1 MNWDDL
7 KILLALSRSGSTRS
21 AAKRLGVSNTTVSRR
36 LESLEEAI
44 GGRLFD
50 RTPDGFK
57 ITVLGDQLLKTA
69 LKIEEAIYDGAHK
82 LTGKDDELEGR
93 IRVSLPDGPF
103 PLIVGAFARFAE
115 KHPLIQLD
123 IATSNEPA
131 DLARRE
137 ADIAIRVIES
147 TGRLPKDIVGIK
159 LGPVSFGYYVHTD
172 LLTASEDLDS
182 PLTLI
187 EDPVNRNYTD
197 TPSFANALKLPRRHA
212 IQGLE
217 QQYMAVTHKMGV
229 ANLPCIMCADN
240 PQLVL
245 LPSTTSKHIG
255 FCWLLYHRDLRQSAR
270 IRALFQEL
278 ASLKTDWARAWDTS
292 ESKANTAR
300 LQRA

>member
-57 ITVLGDQLLKTA
+57 ITALGEQLLRTA
-69 LKIEEAIYDGAHK
+69 LEIEEVIYDSTLK

-103 PLIVGAFARFAE
+103 PLIVGAFARFAQ

-172 LLTASEDLDS
+172 LLTESKDPDS
-182 PLTLI
+182 ALTLI

-217 QQYMAVTHKMGV
+217 QQYIAVTHKMGV
-229 ANLPCIMCADN
+229 ANLPCIMCSDN
-240 PQLVL
+240 PQLTL
-245 LPSTTSKHIG
+245 LPGTTSKHIG

-278 ASLKTDWARAWDTS
+278 ASLKTDWAQAWDTS
-292 ESKANTAR
+292 ETEANTATF
-300 LQRA
+300 QRA

>member
-57 ITVLGDQLLKTA
+57 ITALGEQLLRTA
-69 LKIEEAIYDGAHK
+69 LEIEEVIYDSTLK

-103 PLIVGAFARFAE
+103 PLIVGAFARFAQ

-172 LLTASEDLDS
+172 LLTASEDPDS
-182 PLTLI
+182 ALTLI

-197 TPSFANALKLPRRHA
+197 TPSFANALKLPTRHA

-217 QQYMAVTHKMGV
+217 QQYIAVTHKMGV
-229 ANLPCIMCADN
+229 ANLPCIMCSDN
-240 PQLVL
+240 PQLTL
-245 LPSTTSKHIG
+245 LPGTTSKHIG

-270 IRALFQEL
+270 IRVLFQEL

-292 ESKANTAR
+292 ETAAISAS
-300 LQRA
+300 LQRV

>member
-57 ITVLGDQLLKTA
+57 ITALGEQLLRTA
-69 LKIEEAIYDGAHK
+69 LEIEEAIYDSTLK

-103 PLIVGAFARFAE
+103 PLIVGAFARFAQ

-172 LLTASEDLDS
+172 LLTASEDPDL

-197 TPSFANALKLPRRHA
+197 TPSFANVLKLPTRHA

-217 QQYMAVTHKMGV
+217 QQYIAVTHKMGV
-229 ANLPCIMCADN
+229 ANLPCIMCSDN
-240 PQLVL
+240 PQLTL
-245 LPSTTSKHIG
+245 LPGTTSKHIG

-278 ASLKTDWARAWDTS
+278 ASLKTDWEQAWDTS
-292 ESKANTAR
+292 ETEANTATF
-300 LQRA
+300 QRA